1 MNWLVGL
8 IAVCM
13 TVFAVVSAVREIQLY
28 RKALR
33 GEVRYLV
40 SKRRLTR
47 RVGISA
53 ILLAETVFLV
63 FGFFFFSSKSPGIE
77 LLYWMAPL
85 VLIFIL
91 FSLTFRDMAETKRD
105 VERIFL
111 EEMRNSVKKG
121 GN

>member
-13 TVFAVVSAVREIQLY
+13 TAFAVVSAIREIQLY

-40 SKRRLTR
+40 SRKRLVR
-47 RVGISA
+47 RMLISV
-53 ILLAETVFLV
+53 ILLVETGLLV
-63 FGFFFFSSKSPGIE
+63 FGFFFLAAKSSGVE

-85 VLIFIL
+85 VLVFVL
-91 FSLTFRDMAETKRD
+91 FSLTIRDLHDTRRD

-111 EEMRNSVKKG
+111 EEMRDTVKKG
-121 GN
+121 GK